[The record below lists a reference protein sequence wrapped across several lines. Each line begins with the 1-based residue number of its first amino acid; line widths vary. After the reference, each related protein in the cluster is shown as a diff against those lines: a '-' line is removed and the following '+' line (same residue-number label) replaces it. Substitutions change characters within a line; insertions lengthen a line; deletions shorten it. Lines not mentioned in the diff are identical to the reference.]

1 MTFADRHY
9 LQKEFGVTM
18 AQEMAS
24 GYPVYDAHTG
34 SNAAGIGFSATGFL
48 TDHWLM
54 SLDTAVNHLLGSAE
68 DSPITQRTVQRVL
81 ALSVEYA
88 W

>member
-1 MTFADRHY
+1 

-18 AQEMAS
+18 AQALAS
-24 GYPVYDAHTG
+24 GYPVYDPHAG
-34 SNAAGIGFSATGFL
+34 SDSAGIGFSATGFL
-48 TDHWLM
+48 TDHWLI
-54 SLDTAVNHLLGSAE
+54 SLDTAVNHLLGSAR